1 MLFGLASPEMILSK
15 TGRGNL
21 PERTLK
27 IEYVKYIRDVWDMW
41 SRYADTPREACFHS
55 DVEVHTREYCFL
67 ILKLR
72 RGAMNVWQK
81 V

>member
-1 MLFGLASPEMILSK
+1 MLFGLTSPKLILSK
-15 TGRGNL
+15 MQAYILQVYLDNF
-21 PERTLK
+21 
-27 IEYVKYIRDVWDMW
+27 ICKYIQDVWDMW
-41 SRYADTPREACFHS
+41 SRYADTPREACFHF
-55 DVEVHTREYCFL
+55 DVGVYTREYCFL